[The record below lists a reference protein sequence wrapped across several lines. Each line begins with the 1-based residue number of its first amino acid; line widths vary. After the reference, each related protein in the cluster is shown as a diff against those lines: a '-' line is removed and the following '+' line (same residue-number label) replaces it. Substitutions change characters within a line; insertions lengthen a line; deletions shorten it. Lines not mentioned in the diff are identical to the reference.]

1 MLVKAMMEMMTM
13 IYTAVLKDQTVNNK

>member
-13 IYTAVLKDQTVNNK
+13 LYTAVLKDQTVNNK